1 MNFEDLRRFGRF
13 SFKGFNKEVEE
24 MAKAEE
30 RGEGSGEEE
39 EEEEGVS
46 VSAKEMAER
55 YSTLTDS
62 SHILGKRRR
71 GEVQPTKARKR
82 SAPDS
87 LGFLKPV

>member
-55 YSTLTDS
+55 YDVCIIWLYF
-62 SHILGKRRR
+62 HQILYRYPGTQR
-71 GEVQPTKARKR
+71 
-82 SAPDS
+82 
-87 LGFLKPV
+87 